1 MIRQATTAFADL
13 SQVSCS
19 AAPCNTL
26 AQFPRPFLPHALPML
41 TRRQWLIAALAAP
54 AAGAAASYPPVVPH
68 ALAFPHDYGAH
79 PDFRLEWWYLTGW
92 LEGHRADPA
101 IGFQITFFRTRL
113 DLSPNPSALAAHQLV
128 IAHAA
133 IADPRAGQL
142 LTDERIAR
150 AGLGAVFARAGDTDL
165 ALDRWRFSRDAASGV
180 YRGEIPARDFQLS
193 LTARPTQPVLLQGR
207 AGWSRKGPLPA
218 QASYYYSEP
227 QLAVMAQ
234 VRRDGRSESRHGI
247 AWLDH
252 EWSSSLL
259 DPRAAG
265 WDWIGM
271 NLADGS
277 ALTAFQMRAQAPGTA
292 PLWSYAALRAPGGAV
307 QTFAPEQVSFTPT
320 ATWISPRTRATWP
333 VAQSLRVGRRRF
345 ETRPL
350 MPDQELDSR
359 RTSGAVYW
367 EGASTLL
374 EAGQPVGRGYLEMT
388 GYVAPIQL

>member
-1 MIRQATTAFADL
+1 
-13 SQVSCS
+13 
-19 AAPCNTL
+19 
-26 AQFPRPFLPHALPML
+26 ML
-41 TRRQWLIAALAAP
+41 TRRQCLIAALAAP
-54 AAGAAASYPPVVPH
+54 AAKAAARTYPPVVPR
-68 ALAFPHDYGAH
+68 ALVFPDDYGSH
-79 PDFRLEWWYLTGW
+79 PDFRIEWWYLTGW
-92 LEGHRADPA
+92 LEASGQEPA
-101 IGFQITFFRTRL
+101 IGFQITFFRTRP
-113 DLSPNPSALAAHQLV
+113 DISPNPSAFAANQLV

-142 LTDERIAR
+142 VADERIAR
-150 AGLGAVFARAGDTDL
+150 AGFGAVFARVGDTDL

-180 YRGEIPARDFQLS
+180 YRGEIPARGFELS
-193 LTARPTQPVLLQGR
+193 IEARPTQPLLLQGR
-207 AGWSRKGPLPA
+207 AGWSRKGPFEA

-227 QLAVMAQ
+227 QLAVVA
-234 VRRDGRSESRHGI
+234 RLKRDGRSETRPGV

-277 ALTAFQMRAQAPGTA
+277 ALTAFQMRSQEPGAA
-292 PLWSYAALRAPGGAV
+292 PLWAYASLRAPGGAV
-307 QTFAPEQVSFTPT
+307 ATFTPDQVRFTPT
-320 ATWISPRTRATWP
+320 ANWTSPRTRTNWP
-333 VAQSLRVGRRRF
+333 VAQSIQVGSRSF
-345 ETRPL
+345 ETHPL

-388 GYVAPIQL
+388 GYVTPIRL